1 MGLTQPEWEEH
12 VRNFTSVGVS
22 DPLKNFSFASS
33 PTGSFE
39 RLRMDVSID
48 QPISSSDA
56 QGKITLIDFSQNN
69 LTGSAAGFEKSKSLF
84 RYEKVFFSS
93 ISPFFDEMESDTKVR
108 PRSFISSSNV
118 AEYNARRAPLHDI
131 PLNEEPQD
139 DPRFSLDFS
148 VAAAL
153 NEDIV
158 TIFSTLDEID
168 NAIGA
173 PELMFSQDYPALEN
187 LRDIYFN
194 KLTEKVN
201 FKEFLQFF
209 RWFDKSIGN
218 VVDQVLPKKTKFLG
232 TNFVIEPHSLER
244 GKVQY
249 QFKDQYVG
257 ESFRSDLKGVI
268 LLRQIVGR
276 LGRF

>member
-1 MGLTQPEWEEH
+1 MTQ
-12 VRNFTSVGVS
+12 
-22 DPLKNFSFASS
+22 
-33 PTGSFE
+33 
-39 RLRMDVSID
+39 
-48 QPISSSDA
+48 
-56 QGKITLIDFSQNN
+56 DF
-69 LTGSAAGFEKSKSLF
+69 
-84 RYEKVFFSS
+84 
-93 ISPFFDEMESDTKVR
+93 
-108 PRSFISSSNV
+108 
-118 AEYNARRAPLHDI
+118 
-131 PLNEEPQD
+131 
-139 DPRFSLDFS
+139 
-148 VAAAL
+148 
-153 NEDIV
+153 
-158 TIFSTLDEID
+158 
-168 NAIGA
+168 
-173 PELMFSQDYPALEN
+173 LEN